1 MEGVMKVA
9 IAGAGAVGCHYG
21 SLLQQAGCKVVFLA
35 RGTHL
40 RAMQTTGLK
49 HESLDWQREISVQAD
64 DDPSIVTGANVILIT
79 CKTTGL
85 EAMCGQLVD
94 SVSANALLITLQNGV
109 QAPDIV
115 AKWFPDHGIVA
126 GSAFIGVRIE
136 APGYIVHSAA
146 GHLRLGLWQ
155 HSRDKE
161 VENRLE
167 SLLIFFQQ
175 AGVDARQVAD
185 ARQLLWNKMLWNCGF
200 NAITALTCRYARD
213 IANESSTAGIA
224 LTAMHEAVVLA
235 GVLGV
240 TLPVNA
246 AEKQLAI
253 TKKLGLVKTS
263 MWQDIEQ
270 ARPTEI
276 DAMNGYIVDV
286 AAELGHKVPV
296 NHMLATLMRA
306 LDHCR

>member
-1 MEGVMKVA
+1 MKVA

-35 RGTHL
+35 RGAHL
-40 RAMQTTGLK
+40 QAMQRTGLK
-49 HESLDWQREISVQAD
+49 HESRDWQRQISVQAD
-64 DDPSIVTGANVILIT
+64 DNPSIVADANVVLMT

-94 SVSANALLITLQNGV
+94 SMPADALLVTLQNGV

-126 GSAFIGVRIE
+126 GSAFIGARIE

-146 GHLRLGLWQ
+146 GRLRLGLWQ
-155 HSRDKE
+155 PGMGE
-161 VENRLE
+161 GVETGLE
-167 SLLIFFQQ
+167 SLLMFFQQ
-175 AGVDARQVAD
+175 AGVDARQVND

-200 NAITALTCRYARD
+200 NAITTLTCRYARD
-213 IANESSTAGIA
+213 IANEASTAEIA
-224 LTAMHEAVVLA
+224 LAAMQEAALLA
-235 GVLGV
+235 GVMGV
-240 TLPVNA
+240 TLSVNA

-276 DAMNGYIVDV
+276 DAMNGYIADI
-286 AAELGHKVPV
+286 ATGLGRKVPV
-296 NHMLATLMRA
+296 NHMLAALVRA
-306 LDHCR
+306 LDQNR

>member
-1 MEGVMKVA
+1 MKVA
-9 IAGAGAVGCHYG
+9 IAGAGAIGCHYG
-21 SLLQQAGCKVVFLA
+21 GLLQHAGCNVVFLA
-35 RGTHL
+35 RGAHL
-40 RAMQTTGLK
+40 KAMQTAGLK
-49 HESLDWQREISVQAD
+49 HESLDWQRNLSVQAD
-64 DDPSIVTGANVILIT
+64 DDPTIIKDANVILIT

-85 EAMCGQLVD
+85 EGMCEQLVNVVA
-94 SVSANALLITLQNGV
+94 SNTLLVTLQNGV

-136 APGYIVHSAA
+136 MPGYIVHSAA
-146 GHLRLGLWQ
+146 GHVRLGLWQ
-155 HSRDKE
+155 HSSSKGTE
-161 VENRLE
+161 TGLERL
-167 SLLIFFQQ
+167 LMCFQQ

-213 IANESSTAGIA
+213 IANEASTAEIA
-224 LTAMHEAVVLA
+224 LAAMQETVVLA
-235 GVLGV
+235 SVSGI
-240 TLPVNA
+240 TLPINA

-270 ARPTEI
+270 ARLTEI
-276 DAMNGYIVDV
+276 DDMNGYIADV
-286 AAELGHKVPV
+286 AAKLGYKVPV
-296 NHMLATLMRA
+296 NHMLATLVRA